1 MLPVDLPGTVRD
13 ALLAPLV
20 DHHCH
25 GVRRDDLSRA
35 QFELLSGEGGS
46 PAPPG
51 TTHFDTPFGAAV
63 RRWCAPLLDL
73 EPHAPPA
80 VYLARRTELGAGEV
94 NRRLLTG
101 AGVVAFLV
109 DATPDTHPDTHPD
122 NHTATYGTAHTAT
135 YGTTHTTAQT
145 ATYGTT
151 HTDGRLAPFGGA
163 HADGHI
169 APFGGAHADGHIAP
183 HGPAHATASGAGHA
197 DLFGD
202 AHAAIRAARHAD
214 PDADHADPHAAPRT
228 DPRADSRT
236 DPRADPRADSR
247 AGFAADLDVLTAAE
261 MGRHGGAAADELVRI
276 EHIEQ
281 DVAATAELAVDY
293 LDNLADELAARAARA
308 VGLKTV
314 IGARCGLD
322 FDPARPSRGAVI
334 AAANRRL
341 SDPKGVLTDH
351 VLLRYL
357 LWSAIDVARERGLPV
372 QFHTGFG
379 GRTGEPHRADPARL
393 SAFAA
398 ALQPLGVPVILLHCY
413 PYHRQAAHLA
423 GVFPH
428 VYVDVGLA
436 PPHGTAAAARVMD
449 ELLELAPFHKQ
460 LFSSGCRGLAETGY
474 LGALTYRR
482 ALAAA
487 LGARIEAGEWS
498 ASDAARV
505 AHMIGSGN
513 ARRIYR
519 L

>member
-1 MLPVDLPGTVRD
+1 MFGGTRD
-13 ALLAPLV
+13 AA
-20 DHHCH
+20 
-25 GVRRDDLSRA
+25 SA
-35 QFELLSGEGGS
+35 
-46 PAPPG
+46 A
-51 TTHFDTPFGAAV
+51 THAATFGASNA
-63 RRWCAPLLDL
+63 ATHGASNAATHGASNAATHGASNAATHGATNADAYGAA
-73 EPHAPPA
+73 HADA
-80 VYLARRTELGAGEV
+80 YGAT
-94 NRRLLTG
+94 N
-101 AGVVAFLV
+101 A
-109 DATPDTHPDTHPD
+109 
-122 NHTATYGTAHTAT
+122 ATYGTAHADAF
-135 YGTTHTTAQT
+135 GTTHAD
-145 ATYGTT
+145 AYGS
-151 HTDGRLAPFGGA
+151 A
-163 HADGHI
+163 HAG
-169 APFGGAHADGHIAP
+169 
-183 HGPAHATASGAGHA
+183 S
-197 DLFGD
+197 
-202 AHAAIRAARHAD
+202 RAA
-214 PDADHADPHAAPRT
+214 T
-228 DPRADSRT
+228 S
-236 DPRADPRADSR
+236 
-247 AGFAADLDVLTAAE
+247 AGFALDLDVLTAAE

-276 EHIEQ
+276 ERIER

-293 LDNLADELAARAARA
+293 LDNLAEELAARAARA

-341 SDPKGVLTDH
+341 SDPKEVLTDH

-357 LWSAIDVARERGLPV
+357 LWSAIDVARERGLPM

-379 GRTGEPHRADPARL
+379 GQTGEPHRADPARL

-413 PYHRQAAHLA
+413 PFHRQAAHLA

-449 ELLELAPFHKQ
+449 EMLELAPFHKQ

-487 LGARIEAGEWS
+487 LETRIEAGEWS
-498 ASDAARV
+498 TSDAARV

-513 ARRIYR
+513 ARRVYR